1 MSNFL
6 LVWSMYGF
14 LENRFYY
21 YSAPAWRTAGEGIR
35 LGIYPQYRSDA
46 AGLHPRFDPCLLD
59 TDA

>member
-21 YSAPAWRTAGEGIR
+21 YSAPAWRAAGEGVR
-35 LGIYPQYRSDA
+35 LGIYPQYCSDA
-46 AGLHPRFDPCLLD
+46 AGLHPGSDPRLLD
-59 TDA
+59 TNA